1 MAYITV
7 DLGGTRIRAARCDAA
22 GRVQARTEQPT
33 RPEEGV
39 EAVIAR
45 IVGAIRAVWPAEEPV
60 EAIGVGAPGPLD
72 PRTGVVLTAPNLGWE
87 NVPLA
92 ERLQE
97 RFGVP
102 CFVGNDANLA
112 ALGEWQYGAGRGH
125 EHLVYL
131 TISTGIGGGV
141 ITHGVLLEGAHG
153 LGAELGHIVVEARE
167 GPRCGCGQRGCLEA
181 LASGTAIAR
190 MAREALA
197 RGEPVPWSDRD
208 PESITAADV
217 AGAAA
222 RGDPVATAI
231 MERAAFYLGV
241 GIATF
246 WHIFNP
252 TLVILGG
259 GVMKA
264 GDWFLERIR
273 EHARERA
280 MTPAYV
286 TPIVRTAL
294 GEDVGLL
301 GALAYARW
309 RLASIL
315 PSSR

>member
-1 MAYITV
+1 MVYIAV
-7 DLGGTRIRAARCDAA
+7 DLGGTNIRVARCNAEGQILA
-22 GRVQARTEQPT
+22 RVGYPT

-45 IVGAIRAVWPAEEPV
+45 IIRAIQEVWPAGEPV
-60 EAIGVGAPGPLD
+60 EAMGVGVPGPLD

-92 ERLQE
+92 DRLRE
-97 RFGVP
+97 AFHVP

-153 LGAELGHIVVEARE
+153 LGAELGHIVVEARD
-167 GPRCGCGQRGCLEA
+167 GPRCGCGQTGCLEA
-181 LASGTAIAR
+181 MASGTAIAR
-190 MAREALA
+190 MAREAWA
-197 RGEPVPWSDRD
+197 RGDPVPWAD
-208 PESITAADV
+208 PSAVTAADV
-217 AGAAA
+217 AKAAA
-222 RGDPVATAI
+222 QGDPVAGAI
-231 MERAAFYLGV
+231 MDRAAFYLGV
-241 GIATF
+241 GIASF

-264 GDWFLERIR
+264 GDWFLEKIR
-273 EHARERA
+273 AYARERA
-280 MTPAYV
+280 MTPDYV

-294 GEDVGLL
+294 GDHVGLL
-301 GALAYARW
+301 GALAYARM
-309 RLASIL
+309 RYAQGSLA
-315 PSSR
+315 